1 MKSELQLMCESRLK
15 NVLVKNKEDNPLK
28 IKNILKSEILHILKN
43 YMEVSAENL
52 DLDIFVDSSGYYQLH
67 VVAKSRRI
75 KPASSFVEIDF

>member
-28 IKNILKSEILHILKN
+28 IKNVLKSEILHILKN

-52 DLDIFVDSSGYYQLH
+52 DLDIFVDNSGYYQLQ
-67 VVAKSRRI
+67 VVAKARRI
-75 KPASSFVEIDF
+75 KPASSFMEIDF